1 MGQEIESSRFGRQ
14 DYEAFQRRLEE
25 ETELLQRW
33 AREGRLSRRPP
44 VAGLEL
50 EAWLVDEEGLPA
62 PVNEAVLA
70 RLADPMVVP
79 ELARFNV
86 ELNVPPEPLR
96 GSCLE
101 ALEGH
106 LGAAWNRCARAA
118 RAEGASLLAVGIL
131 PSLAPRH
138 LTQAN
143 MSPLQRYRALNQ
155 QVLAA
160 RAGRPLHLEI
170 LGREH
175 LRVTHRN
182 VMLESAATSLQV
194 HLQVPADRARACYNA
209 SIAASAATVAVAA
222 NAPYLFGRDLWD
234 ETRIPLFEQAVE
246 VGGYQGA
253 AQGPIRRVTF
263 GSGYARASVLE
274 CFLENRDHYPV
285 LLPARL
291 EEPPE
296 RLPYLRLHNGTI
308 WRWNRPLV
316 GFDPD
321 GRPHL
326 RIEHRVMAAGPSL
339 RDEIANAAFYFG
351 LAASLA
357 EERPPV
363 EERLP
368 FAQARDNFYAAARLG
383 LGATV
388 TWLDGRRR
396 PLAALLEEE
405 LLDRAREGLEA
416 LGVAPE
422 QAEAYLGVVAARV
435 ARRRT
440 GAAWQRAWCARHGRD
455 MAALTRAYRDRQEAG
470 LPVHRWGLD
479 GEDGG

>member
-1 MGQEIESSRFGRQ
+1 MGQEIGTSRFRRE
-14 DYEAFQRRLEE
+14 DFEAFRRRMAE
-25 ETELLQRW
+25 ETALLLAW
-33 AREGRLSRRPP
+33 SREGRLSEAPP
-44 VAGLEL
+44 VAGLEV
-50 EAWLVDEEGLPA
+50 EAWLVDAEGLPA
-62 PVNEAVLA
+62 PVNEAVLD
-70 RLADPMVVP
+70 RLRDPLVVP

-96 GSCLE
+96 GGCLGK
-101 ALEGH
+101 LERH
-106 LGAAWNRCARAA
+106 LAAAWGRCAEAA
-118 RAEGASLLAVGIL
+118 RAEGAFLVTVGIL
-131 PSLAPRH
+131 PSVAPRH

-143 MSPLQRYRALNQ
+143 MSALRRYRALNE

-160 RAGRPLHLEI
+160 RAGRPLHLDI
-170 LGREH
+170 VGREH

-194 HLQVPADRARACYNA
+194 HLQVPASRAARYLNA
-209 SIAASAATVAVAA
+209 SMITSAATVAVAA

-246 VGGYQGA
+246 VGGYEGA

-263 GSGYARASVLE
+263 GSGYVRQSVLE

-291 EEPPE
+291 EEPSE
-296 RLPYLRLHNGTI
+296 RLPHLRFHNGTI

-316 GFDPD
+316 GFDSD

-339 RDEIANAAFYFG
+339 RDQIANAAFYFG
-351 LAASLA
+351 LVASLA
-357 EERPPV
+357 AEELPP
-363 EERLP
+363 EDRIP
-368 FAQARDNFYAAARLG
+368 FPQARDNFYAAARYG
-383 LGATV
+383 LEAV
-388 TWLDGRRR
+388 LTWLDGRRR

-405 LLDRAREGLEA
+405 LLPRAREALEG

-422 QAEAYLGVVAARV
+422 QARSYLEVVVERV
-435 ARRRT
+435 ALRRT
-440 GAAWQRAWCARHGRD
+440 GAAWQRAWCAQHGRD
-455 MAALTRAYRDRQEAG
+455 MPALVRAYRRWQAAG
-470 LPVHRWGLD
+470 LPVHRWGL
-479 GEDGG
+479 EAS